1 MKKKRRLLSFLLCG
15 TMLFSL
21 CTQPVSAGTGGQS
34 RDGGMAKRA
43 EGLCEHHTRHD
54 ADCGYAE
61 EAQGTD
67 CTHQHTKDCYTE
79 VTRCVYEHEANGGVS
94 DKDSTPSNAT
104 KQEPEEEAHICSEE
118 SGCITEKL
126 NCQHEHRPG
135 SGGCGYAP
143 ASEGSPCGY
152 VCEICGQEDTV
163 SSGAEKTAAAKGV
176 QVMIDALPCV
186 KEVKEMS
193 LDGQREIY
201 GNLQAAYDA
210 YEALSGEEQ
219 GQIVGIEVFEELFG
233 WFNSLI
239 APLDESSASGDF
251 GDNLHWSWSLEDR
264 TLIITGTGDM
274 PDFNSVED
282 RPWYGKT
289 TYIHKIGRA
298 HV

>member
-118 SGCITEKL
+118 SGCNT
-126 NCQHEHRPG
+126 
-135 SGGCGYAP
+135 
-143 ASEGSPCGY
+143 
-152 VCEICGQEDTV
+152 GQ
-163 SSGAEKTAAAKGV
+163 AAAV
-176 QVMIDALPCV
+176 AAMPLHRREVPAAMSV
-186 KEVKEMS
+186 KYAVRRIRFRQAQKK
-193 LDGQREIY
+193 QR
-201 GNLQAAYDA
+201 LQKAYR
-210 YEALSGEEQ
+210 L
-219 GQIVGIEVFEELFG
+219 
-233 WFNSLI
+233 
-239 APLDESSASGDF
+239 
-251 GDNLHWSWSLEDR
+251 
-264 TLIITGTGDM
+264 
-274 PDFNSVED
+274 
-282 RPWYGKT
+282 
-289 TYIHKIGRA
+289 
-298 HV
+298 